1 MKLDI
6 KGKIK
11 HIVSGSHSN
20 SGYHYGMKIQNLR
33 KLYKLSQ
40 GDFGA
45 LLGMTKGQI
54 SSYEREVSQPTL
66 ETLNKIAQYFNCT
79 LEELTET
86 PMREEFYFKWL
97 LDQEEHTLFVTQEL
111 GNQSKFK
118 AQAGVIEIQSDE
130 YITYGFARG
139 LREDEAPIFA
149 ANFLLLEGDKN
160 NSIIN
165 HFEKVVVDLEEVE
178 RKNILIGHAVDQQTG
193 IAALP
198 KNITTFIPGYP
209 LLVELYRVLEKGAW
223 LGNPI
228 AWPTKGTNILALRL
242 ASGKIIR
249 LHISTIA
256 TGCYLYATYSKD
268 LEERINLWQALQKK
282 DAIKLAVEYALEW
295 NRLKTEGELAEQK
308 RIEDA
313 ASGLPEHFEV

>member
-1 MKLDI
+1 M
-6 KGKIK
+6 
-11 HIVSGSHSN
+11 
-20 SGYHYGMKIQNLR
+20 
-33 KLYKLSQ
+33 
-40 GDFGA
+40 
-45 LLGMTKGQI
+45 
-54 SSYEREVSQPTL
+54 
-66 ETLNKIAQYFNCT
+66 
-79 LEELTET
+79 
-86 PMREEFYFKWL
+86 
-97 LDQEEHTLFVTQEL
+97 
-111 GNQSKFK
+111 
-118 AQAGVIEIQSDE
+118 
-130 YITYGFARG
+130 
-139 LREDEAPIFA
+139 
-149 ANFLLLEGDKN
+149 
-160 NSIIN
+160 
-165 HFEKVVVDLEEVE
+165 VVDLEEVE